1 MAKRVSVE
9 VHELDNGKVK
19 KVKKYRIY
27 RTEGN
32 WLF

>member
-9 VHELDNGKVK
+9 VHELGNGRVK

-27 RTEGN
+27 RIEGD